1 MKGKNL
7 EGLREAL
14 PHRSMSTQW
23 SRLRTTKDL
32 DILRDIFKNA
42 LGVLSEDLDGGG
54 IPLLFVSSGEHWFL
68 ACLTQRNPRW
78 LLCVRGSAGQG
89 QEGGRGGGAEGGGGL
104 GKPNCNSCMLLPCGH
119 IQEKGAKDKISKVLG
134 GSFPR
139 AISRGGPGWRL
150 SVQSPPCP
158 GWLATPAHLL
168 QTQQLRQA
176 DRGLER
182 GLGAEGFGAG
192 ASGPSVGTFPGPSG
206 GGGVPRLTVRL
217 ET

>member
-89 QEGGRGGGAEGGGGL
+89 QEGGAWRRGRGRRGARQAQLQQLHASSLWPYSRKRSKGQNLKGIGGIFPQSHFQGWSRVEAFCAVSSMPRL
-104 GKPNCNSCMLLPCGH
+104 AGH
-119 IQEKGAKDKISKVLG
+119 
-134 GSFPR
+134 
-139 AISRGGPGWRL
+139 
-150 SVQSPPCP
+150 PCP
-158 GWLATPAHLL
+158 PAPDSAAT
-168 QTQQLRQA
+168 
-176 DRGLER
+176 
-182 GLGAEGFGAG
+182 
-192 ASGPSVGTFPGPSG
+192 ASRSWP
-206 GGGVPRLTVRL
+206 
-217 ET
+217 